1 MGEDASDP
9 VTRSQTL
16 HANCVSVEGQGVLI
30 LGRSGSGKSSLT
42 LELMAHG
49 ARLVAD
55 DRTVLHRRGEQLYA
69 TCPPALVGK
78 IEARGVGLLAAE
90 HLASAPVRL
99 AVDLD
104 RDETDRLPPLRQIDL
119 CGLTLPLFR
128 RTNGPHFPA
137 AILQY
142 LKGGRCA

>member
-1 MGEDASDP
+1 MSEGEE
-9 VTRSQTL
+9 L
-16 HANCVSVEGQGVLI
+16 HASCVALEGRGVL
-30 LGRSGSGKSSLT
+30 LVGASGAGKST
-42 LELMAHG
+42 LALRMIALG
-49 ARLVAD
+49 AELVAD
-55 DRTVLHRRGEQLYA
+55 DRLTLRREGDRVIA
-69 TCPPALVGK
+69 APPPAIAGL